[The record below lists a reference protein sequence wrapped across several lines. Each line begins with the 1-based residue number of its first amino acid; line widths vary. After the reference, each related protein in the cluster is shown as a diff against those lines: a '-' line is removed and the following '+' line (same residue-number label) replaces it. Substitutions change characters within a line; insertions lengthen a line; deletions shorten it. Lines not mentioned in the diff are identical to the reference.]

1 MCMCVFTVRG
11 CAMSLLSGLFT
22 ELEKVPAPRFVV
34 SESGAATTNSAGPEG
49 ALPKK
54 GSGPQSH
61 PQTVARMERV
71 PAAHLEQHQQARTER
86 MLARDRPPLVDHPA
100 EIPPKLR
107 ASNQRQRM
115 VTLPQ
120 IEEAPEQPQHLIQTA
135 VTASPEWLAARD
147 AFHHHLMPCR
157 ACHAPVGRYCP
168 AGAELRQRYDLTPM
182 V

>member
-1 MCMCVFTVRG
+1 
-11 CAMSLLSGLFT
+11 MSLLSGLFA

-34 SESGAATTNSAGPEG
+34 SES
-49 ALPKK
+49 
-54 GSGPQSH
+54 
-61 PQTVARMERV
+61 VARTDRLPGV
-71 PAAHLEQHQQARTER
+71 HLEQHQQARTER
-86 MLARDRPPLVDHPA
+86 MPARDSPPLVDHPA

-147 AFHHHLMPCR
+147 AFYHHLMPCR